1 MDPIYYRERN
11 KEIRTTQYERSREK
25 LPMENKVKRREQLK
39 VYKVGNKYKDISKRV
54 GEKKRIPEQEKLFI
68 RGGYRT

>member
-11 KEIRTTQYERSREK
+11 KEIRATWYERSRGR
-25 LPMENKVKRREQLK
+25 LPMGNKVRRRELLK

-54 GEKKRIPEQEKLFI
+54 GGRERRPELK
-68 RGGYRT
+68 

>member
-25 LPMENKVKRREQLK
+25 LPMGNKVKRREQLK
-39 VYKVGNKYKDISKRV
+39 GYKVGNKYKDISKRV
-54 GEKKRIPEQEKLFI
+54 GGKERIPEQ
-68 RGGYRT
+68 